1 MKELDGRVAVITGA
15 ASGIGRALA
24 DECAARGMR
33 VVVADVDGAR
43 IEEVATELRSRGAQ
57 VVGVPTDVT
66 DPAQVERLADRTSS
80 EFGDPQLL
88 CLNAGVAAGGVAW
101 ELDERAW
108 RWVIDVNLWGL
119 IHGVR
124 AFLPRMVDEEEGHVL
139 VTASIGGLIGSP
151 GMGAYSASK
160 HAAIGLAE
168 SLREDLRLAGSA
180 VGVTVLC
187 PGFTR
192 TRMNDSARSWPDAL
206 GAPPDGGLAPGHP
219 RLREAFLAR
228 MTDAAEPVDVAAA
241 ALQAVQAREFWAVT
255 DREIGPRLAAH
266 LAPVLHGPPCPE
278 GAEPW

>member
-1 MKELDGRVAVITGA
+1 MNGLDGRVAVITGG

-24 DECAARGMR
+24 DLCVARGMR
-33 VVVADVDGAR
+33 VVVADVDSTRVRAV
-43 IEEVATELRSRGAQ
+43 EAELRSRGAD
-57 VVGVPTDVT
+57 VIGVPTDVT
-66 DPAQVERLADRTSS
+66 DPAQVQRLADRTCA
-80 EFGDPQLL
+80 EFGVPHLL

-124 AFLPRMVDEEEGHVL
+124 AFLPRMVDQEEGHVL
-139 VTASIGGLIGSP
+139 VTASVGGLIGSP

-168 SLREDLRLAGSA
+168 SLREDLRMAGSA

-219 RLREAFLAR
+219 QLREAFLSR
-228 MTDAAEPVDVAAA
+228 MTDAADPRDVAAA
-241 ALQAVQAREFWAVT
+241 ALRAVLAGEFWAVT
-255 DREIGPRLAAH
+255 DQEIGPRLSAH
-266 LAPVLHGPPCPE
+266 LAPVLGAGPERDGSPS
-278 GAEPW
+278 